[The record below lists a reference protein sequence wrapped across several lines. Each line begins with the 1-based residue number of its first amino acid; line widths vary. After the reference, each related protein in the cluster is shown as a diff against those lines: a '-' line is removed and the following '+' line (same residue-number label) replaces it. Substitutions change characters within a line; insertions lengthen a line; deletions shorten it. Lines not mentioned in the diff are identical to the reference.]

1 MMLNS
6 AVAESL
12 RIYADR
18 LEKAEDFEQ
27 ALHEMIKKTI
37 HDHKRIIFN
46 GNGYDAAWVKEATEV
61 RKLLNYPTTPDCMPH
76 LLDEKNVKMLT
87 SHKVFNEAELHSRCE
102 IMLDNYCKQVWIEV
116 NTELLMARRMIL
128 PAIES
133 YADKLSGTVAKK
145 RAVNE
150 TLQCGYEK
158 SIVEILSSIADQ
170 IYQKAE
176 ELEQTAENINGTE
189 DIIKESQ
196 LIRDQILP
204 KMQELRSLADKA
216 ETYVSR
222 EYWPLPSYGELLFSV
237 K

>member
-1 MMLNS
+1 M
-6 AVAESL
+6 
-12 RIYADR
+12 
-18 LEKAEDFEQ
+18 
-27 ALHEMIKKTI
+27 
-37 HDHKRIIFN
+37 
-46 GNGYDAAWVKEATEV
+46 
-61 RKLLNYPTTPDCMPH
+61 
-76 LLDEKNVKMLT
+76 KMLT